1 MPSEIKEA
9 VEAAATHPKSSLVVT
24 AAFTSNVWLDYG
36 QPIIQALTSIVGL
49 VVVSMLAV
57 KHFLDLK
64 NTLKNK
70 DN

>member
-36 QPIIQALTSIVGL
+36 QPIIQALTSVVGL
-49 VVVSMLAV
+49 IVVSMLAV

-70 DN
+70 DK

>member
-9 VEAAATHPKSSLVVT
+9 VEAAVTHPKSSLVVT

-36 QPIIQALTSIVGL
+36 QPIIQALTSVVGL

-70 DN
+70 DK

>member
-1 MPSEIKEA
+1 MPSEIKQA
-9 VEAAATHPKSSLVVT
+9 VEAAASHPKASLAVT

-57 KHFLDLK
+57 KHFLDLRQA
-64 NTLKNK
+64 LKNK
-70 DN
+70 DK